1 MDLKKIQFPELSES
15 EHGAKFQDRTL
26 GDIPI
31 EVSVELGRT
40 HMSLKDILEL
50 KEGSLVELDRMAGE
64 PLDLKV
70 GGQLVAH
77 GEVIAVDDHYGIKV
91 TNLLINNKP

>member
-1 MDLKKIQFPELSES
+1 MDLKKIQFPELTDI

-50 KEGSLVELDRMAGE
+50 REGSIVELDRSAGD

-70 GGQLVAH
+70 GGQLVAQ
-77 GEVIAVDDHYGIKV
+77 GEVIAIDDHYGLKV
-91 TNLLINNKP
+91 TNLFINKP

>member
-1 MDLKKIQFPELSES
+1 MDLKKIQFPDLSDMEK
-15 EHGAKFQDRTL
+15 GARLQDRTL

-40 HMSLKDILEL
+40 HMTL
-50 KEGSLVELDRMAGE
+50 KEILDLREGSVIELNRLAGE

-77 GEVIAVDDHYGIKV
+77 GEVIAIDDYYGLKV
-91 TNLLINNKP
+91 TNVLLNK